1 MSAMHH
7 EPVADR
13 LGIPTTPL
21 PPDWR
26 TRGGAPPMGG
36 GGTPPRRG
44 GCLTA
49 LLIVALSATATP
61 AGALVRAAITHWS

>member
-1 MSAMHH
+1 MTAMHH

-13 LGIPTTPL
+13 LGIPTRPL

-26 TRGGAPPMGG
+26 QRTGPPMGG

-49 LLIVALSATATP
+49 LILITLTATAEP
-61 AGALVRAAITHWS
+61 AALLVRHLITHWS